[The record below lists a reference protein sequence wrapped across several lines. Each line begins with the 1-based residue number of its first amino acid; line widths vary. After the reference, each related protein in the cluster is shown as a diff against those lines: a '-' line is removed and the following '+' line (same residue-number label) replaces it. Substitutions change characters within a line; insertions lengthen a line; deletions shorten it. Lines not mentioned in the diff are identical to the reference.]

1 MLIRFSSF
9 LEMLNYYALV
19 SPEASALIYEDN
31 GKQYCSYAELLSRS
45 LKTAERYHISGKHC
59 LGVLADGSLDCII
72 NIFAANIAGLQLVIL
87 DANTPMSVLKGSLPY
102 ADVDCLLTQMLTA
115 FGVMKNSAR
124 NSVLSFLPDLQDL
137 MLTAFFFS
145 LPVRLP
151 APKQLL

>member
-87 DANTPMSVLKGSLPY
+87 DANTPVSVLKGSLAY
-102 ADVDCLLTQMLTA
+102 LMQMLTA
-115 FGVMKNSAR
+115 SGVMKNSAR

>member
-72 NIFAANIAGLQLVIL
+72 NIFAAKRMGQIYFYLICG
-87 DANTPMSVLKGSLPY
+87 TFY
-102 ADVDCLLTQMLTA
+102 AV
-115 FGVMKNSAR
+115 FR
-124 NSVLSFLPDLQDL
+124 
-137 MLTAFFFS
+137 FF
-145 LPVRLP
+145 
-151 APKQLL
+151 